1 MRRGRKEEKMT
12 DVMLDYS
19 LYVVTDEELSYGRT
33 HREIA
38 EQAIRGGATVI
49 QLRDKTKSARELLQI
64 AQEITEITRR
74 AGALSIV
81 NDRLDIALGA
91 GADGVHLGQDDLP
104 IAIARRLAPPPFLIG
119 VSISSVS
126 QAVKAEKEGA
136 DYIAVSPVFETNSK
150 LDAGPGHGL
159 RMLSEVVH
167 LVQIPV
173 IGIGGINQTNLQH
186 LFDAGA
192 SGIAVISAIV
202 SAPDISAATRAMKEQ
217 ILSLHMYS

>member
-1 MRRGRKEEKMT
+1 MQ
-12 DVMLDYS
+12 DYS

-38 EQAIRGGATVI
+38 EQAVRGGATVI
-49 QLRDKTKSARELLQI
+49 QLRDKTRSAHDLFQIAREI
-64 AQEITEITRR
+64 AEVTRR
-74 AGALSIV
+74 AGVLSIV

-104 IAIARRLAPPPFLIG
+104 IAVARRLAPPPFLIG
-119 VSISSVS
+119 ISIHSIA
-126 QAVKAEKEGA
+126 QAEEAKRQGA

-150 LDAGPGHGL
+150 SDAGPGHGL

-173 IGIGGINQTNLQH
+173 IGIGGINHTNLHH

-202 SAPDISAATRAMKEQ
+202 SAPDISAAARAMKEQ
-217 ILSLHMYS
+217 ILSLTLHS